1 MPTLQDFRE
10 YIKYTKVKAADQG
23 APFVELSA
31 EGIYKCKADRS
42 IGFRDIELC
51 LEAMRAEAREDDEIL
66 EPKNGEASNLTIRYK
81 LT

>member
-23 APFVELSA
+23 ALFVELSA
-31 EGIYKCKADRS
+31 EGIHKCKADAS

-51 LEAMRAEAREDDEIL
+51 RKAMRAEARKDDEIL
-66 EPKNGEASNLTIRYK
+66 EPKNGKAANLTIRYK